1 MDSKN
6 NFLNKLKSY
15 ISSMNEDYLIGV
27 TSKGV
32 FNRALKDLNLGA
44 AVKLTIEENFIKCE
58 LPDGNTCSINE
69 NIKDFKCSCPS
80 RSICKHTIMSYIYVK
95 QNLQDIFDTPS
106 KKEGS
111 TDEESEIIQDF
122 SELLNIDIKSI
133 KSSLGDKE
141 FGNIVKRMEFGLKVI
156 IKEGSLLQVEFEG
169 EDALVKFIPGQVPK
183 DKSSIPVKDS
193 LIVRNSICSCK
204 SKELCKHKAEA
215 IIQYAIYKDAIDKF
229 KVISLI
235 KKDRTISKESLENC
249 IKEVRKAIGEIY
261 STGLARIPESFVDKL
276 ELTEVICHNNDVP
289 SLEKKMKALH
299 GKLKLYS
306 ARNAAFS
313 VESFR
318 QLLQN
323 TYILTV
329 AMENCKDEKSLQD
342 LVGEYRTSYYDIPPI
357 ELTGIGASS
366 WLTES
371 GYEGTT
377 IYFIAEGF
385 NKWFTYTA
393 SMPVENKNKNK
404 QEESCPW
411 GINMNLSS
419 VSTSKISLIN
429 GKINGEYR
437 LSSSERS
444 KGKVLGSTNL
454 SEKYIQDKSINAWKK
469 IFSKILEGYK
479 LGFREREENDNLF
492 LLRVHGFGHSNF
504 DVIHQ
509 SFNMEIYDV
518 NGESMTIRIKYT
530 KNNKKLID
538 SLENMERLNTFP
550 YMLLAKVYAGEK
562 KLIAVPITAYYENDK
577 IVNLTM

>member
-1 MDSKN
+1 MDSKS

-15 ISSMNEDYLIGV
+15 ISSINEEYLIGV
-27 TSKGV
+27 TNKGV
-32 FNRALKDLNLGA
+32 FNRALKDLNSGA
-44 AVKLTIEENFIKCE
+44 AVKLTIEEDFIKCE

-69 NIKDFKCSCPS
+69 NIQDFKCSCPS

-95 QNLQDIFDTPS
+95 QNLQDIFDTAS
-106 KKEGS
+106 KEEGS
-111 TDEESEIIQDF
+111 IDEESEIIQDF

-141 FGNIVKRMEFGLKVI
+141 FGNIAKRMEFGLKVI
-156 IKEGSLLQVEFEG
+156 IKEESLLQVEFEG
-169 EDALVKFIPGQVPK
+169 EDTIVKFIPGQVPK

-193 LIVRNSICSCK
+193 LIVSNSICSCK

-215 IIQYAIYKDAIDKF
+215 IIQYDIYKDAIDKRE
-229 KVISLI
+229 VISLI
-235 KKDRTISKESLENC
+235 KKDRNISKERLENC
-249 IKEVRKAIGEIY
+249 IKEVRKVIGEIY
-261 STGLARIPESFVDKL
+261 SAGLARIPESFVDKL
-276 ELTEVICHNNDVP
+276 ERTCVICHNNDVP
-289 SLEKKMKALH
+289 SLEKKIKALQ

-306 ARNAAFS
+306 SRNAAFS

-329 AMENCKDEKSLQD
+329 AMENCKDDKSLQH
-342 LVGEYRTSYYDIPPI
+342 LVGEHKTSYYDIPPI

-366 WLTES
+366 WSTES

-377 IYFIAEGF
+377 VYFIAEGF

-393 SMPVENKNKNK
+393 SMPVENKNK
-404 QEESCPW
+404 QDESCPW
-411 GINMNLSS
+411 GINMDLSRL
-419 VSTSKISLIN
+419 STSKISLIN
-429 GKINGEYR
+429 GKVNGEYR
-437 LSSSERS
+437 LSSSESS
-444 KGKVLGSTNL
+444 KGEVLGSTNL
-454 SEKYIQDKSINAWKK
+454 SEKYIQDKSINAWKEVFLK
-469 IFSKILEGYK
+469 LSDGYK
-479 LGFREREENDNLF
+479 FGFSESEENDNLF
-492 LLRVHGFGHSNF
+492 LLRVHSFGHSNF
-504 DVIHQ
+504 EVIHQ
-509 SFNMEIYDV
+509 SFTMDLYDV

-530 KNNKKLID
+530 KHNKKLID

-562 KLIAVPITAYYENDK
+562 KLIAMPITAYYENDK